1 MELPKFNETF
11 MPILQTLSNGEVV
24 HHRELIKRVQEQY
37 YADLPL
43 RLAEAEDK
51 ER

>member
-24 HHRELIKRVQEQY
+24 
-37 YADLPL
+37 L
-43 RLAEAEDK
+43 RWTPQTGP
-51 ER
+51 